1 MFLHYHETPNM
12 NEKSKLEMVW
22 HIG

>member
-12 NEKSKLEMVW
+12 NENNKLEMVW